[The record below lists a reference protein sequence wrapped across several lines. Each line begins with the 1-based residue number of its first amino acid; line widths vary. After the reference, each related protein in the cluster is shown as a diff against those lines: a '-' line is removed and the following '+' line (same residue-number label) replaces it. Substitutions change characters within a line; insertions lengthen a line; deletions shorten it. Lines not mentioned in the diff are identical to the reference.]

1 MIFTNNMRVPYL
13 HIQNTRERERER
25 EIERERERESEK
37 EHEREREIYIPK
49 KYPSGHSTE
58 HFPSSGS
65 KK

>member
-25 EIERERERESEK
+25 ERESKRERECK
-37 EHEREREIYIPK
+37 REREIYIPK